1 MTSSQSP
8 AHPPSQPIVQTGPD
22 FAVAHVGAF
31 ADLDQFTFATT
42 VGDRAIA
49 ASGKLFLKDLLA
61 LTGAELSLN
70 SLPPKQSIPFYH
82 KHQRNEEIYLVLS
95 GTGEFQVNDWV
106 FPIQEGSVV
115 RVSPTGERCLR
126 NRSSTDHLC
135 WIVVQVRA
143 ESYTEGATIE
153 DGIAVPKRVSWM
165 GKRSLSTEA
174 SSAGSSG
181 S

>member
-1 MTSSQSP
+1 MHSVSSTT
-8 AHPPSQPIVQTGPD
+8 QPQVETGPD
-22 FAVAHVGAF
+22 FAVTHVGPL
-31 ADLDQFTFATT
+31 ADLDQFTFALP
-42 VGDRAIA
+42 VGDRAIDT
-49 ASGKLFLKDLLA
+49 SGKIFFKDRLA

-70 SLPPKQSIPFYH
+70 SLPPKQSLAFYH
-82 KHQRNEEIYLVLS
+82 KHQQNEEIYVFLS

-106 FPIQEGSVV
+106 FPVQEGTVV
-115 RVSPTGERCLR
+115 RVDPQGERCLR
-126 NRSSTDHLC
+126 NRSTTDRLC

-143 ESYTEGATIE
+143 QSYLDGATIA
-153 DGIAVPKRVSWM
+153 DGVAVPKRVSWV